1 MVKVT
6 IIDGNDEIELSTA
19 PKENIKAYMVKG
31 EPGSDGVSPTASI
44 SKTGDTATITV
55 TDKNGTTEADVV
67 DGFNPTVTA
76 SKSNRVTTLTITDID
91 GTRTA
96 EILDGLDLTGGVPTN
111 GVIGFDTD
119 EIIYTCDGT
128 ESGNYYL
135 IYNSISYYFT
145 MPTVEEDDVLVFNT
159 DTLTLTLNNTTIS
172 TSSSGSGTELT
183 FSVYIPN
190 GYEVTNEPFPGSGG
204 GSSITVH
211 DSYSTSTTE
220 PYSANYVNGA
230 IPSISD
236 SYSTSTTDG
245 YSANYINNTIKG
257 DLLWTNSDTTSN
269 FTSQNITLSTAA
281 NYDIIGVWL
290 YRNTTNAELEEIR
303 IKNGTGGSLIFG
315 ELYNNVLYIQGRNFN
330 FTNSTTLNFGGGF
343 LHATNGNTTSND
355 NSRGIPAYIVGY
367 KMNSFS

>member
-111 GVIGFDTD
+111 GVIGFDGVASD
-119 EIIYTCDGT
+119 
-128 ESGNYYL
+128 
-135 IYNSISYYFT
+135 
-145 MPTVEEDDVLVFNT
+145 
-159 DTLTLTLNNTTIS
+159 
-172 TSSSGSGTELT
+172 
-183 FSVYIPN
+183 IPN
-190 GYEVTNEPFPGSGG
+190 GYEVTTDPFPGS

-211 DSYSTSTTE
+211 DSYSSSTTE

-230 IPSISD
+230 IPTISD

-245 YSANYINNTIKG
+245 YSANYVNNVT
-257 DLLWTNSDTTSN
+257 
-269 FTSQNITLSTAA
+269 QANITTDGSAVKCGYKIDNKDVYVKRVSFGSLPNNATKNVATGIDLSTHTVIKIEGYCKA
-281 NYDIIGVWL
+281 NG
-290 YRNTTNAELEEIR
+290 
-303 IKNGTGGSLIFG
+303 
-315 ELYNNVLYIQGRNFN
+315 NNVGFPLPFSNPGNLGYSIMVNMTNNNEISVTTGIDRSNYTGWFNIYYI
-330 FTNSTTLNFGGGF
+330 
-343 LHATNGNTTSND
+343 
-355 NSRGIPAYIVGY
+355 
-367 KMNSFS
+367 

>member
-55 TDKNGTTEADVV
+55 TDKNGTTEADVI

-111 GVIGFDTD
+111 GVIGFD
-119 EIIYTCDGT
+119 GT
-128 ESGNYYL
+128 ASE
-135 IYNSISYYFT
+135 
-145 MPTVEEDDVLVFNT
+145 
-159 DTLTLTLNNTTIS
+159 
-172 TSSSGSGTELT
+172 
-183 FSVYIPN
+183 IPN
-190 GYEVTNEPFPGSGG
+190 GYELTNEPFPGAG
-204 GSSITVH
+204 SITVN

-220 PYSANYVNGA
+220 PYSANYVNNA
-230 IPSISD
+230 IPTISD

-245 YSANYINNTIKG
+245 YSANYVN
-257 DLLWTNSDTTSN
+257 DLHT
-269 FTSQNITLSTAA
+269 
-281 NYDIIGVWL
+281 Y
-290 YRNTTNAELEEIR
+290 
-303 IKNGTGGSLIFG
+303 
-315 ELYNNVLYIQGRNFN
+315 
-330 FTNSTTLNFGGGF
+330 STTEHRVGTWINGKPIYRKSFYYTTEIAGNGEAVVGTISGYNLITNFSCLGKIKSYDNYVPIPLSNPGGLNYQIE
-343 LHATNGNTTSND
+343 AWIENGNIKVHTGSSRSLEIVVAHIEYTKTTD
-355 NSRGIPAYIVGY
+355 
-367 KMNSFS
+367 

>member
-111 GVIGFDTD
+111 GVIGYDTD

-128 ESGNYYL
+128 ETGNYYL
-135 IYNSISYYFT
+135 TYNTVNYYFT
-145 MPTVEEDDVLVFNT
+145 MPTVEENDVLVFNT
-159 DTLTLTLNNTTIS
+159 DTLILTLNNTTIS

-245 YSANYINNTIKG
+245 YSANYVNNAVLDVYSTSEQLVGK
-257 DLLWTNSDTTSN
+257 WTNGQD
-269 FTSQNITLSTAA
+269 
-281 NYDIIGVWL
+281 L
-290 YRNTTNAELEEIR
+290 YRCVYEKNATYNTTTVDIGTLNASYVMR
-303 IKNGTGGSLIFG
+303 RASAVFNNGSNEYTMPS
-315 ELYNNVLYIQGRNFN
+315 Y
-330 FTNSTTLNFGGGF
+330 NSTIIHGGDKIQI
-343 LHATNGNTTSND
+343 TTTQNWGS
-355 NSRGIPAYIVGY
+355 GTVEAVIYY
-367 KMNSFS
+367 TK